1 MTGKEVFQGHQEQD
15 RLLLQTRFL
24 KQYEQPIYQRLVAGQ
39 SGLRV
44 LDLGCNDRSK
54 TVDWFS
60 GDEVQKVIGL
70 EYLDALA
77 HKAQEQYG
85 GGKFSFYSCDVE
97 APDFIDQLQSRMQE
111 NGVAAFDLIYTSLVL
126 MHLKNPCSLLK
137 QLKQVLAP
145 NGCLMVIEG
154 NDAVSRLSPDPDH
167 LLQQFLD
174 ILSTDP
180 LSGDRNCGGK
190 VPAFLSQCG
199 YRQIT
204 VENTVVEAG
213 QGALQKKKDFYEIF
227 FSYLPQDLEILCK
240 EQPDI
245 KEYAVFLD
253 WVKKY
258 HAQLRQL
265 ILSEESE
272 ISMGLSIISCTGDGY
287 GRE

>member
-44 LDLGCNDRSK
+44 LDLGCNDGSK

-111 NGVAAFDLIYTSLVL
+111 NGVAAFDLIYTSFVL
-126 MHLKNPCSLLK
+126 MHLKQPCEVLA
-137 QLKQVLAP
+137 QLKRVLAP
-145 NGCLMVIEG
+145 GGRLMIVEG
-154 NDAVSRLSPDPDH
+154 HDAMSRLERDSNH
-167 LLQQFLD
+167 LLEQFLN
-174 ILSTDP
+174 ILSMDP
-180 LSGDRNCGGK
+180 LSGDRNCGQK
-190 VPAFLSQCG
+190 IPEFLSKCG
-199 YRQIT
+199 YKRI
-204 VENTVVEAG
+204 VIENDVVEAG
-213 QGALQKKKDFYEIF
+213 AGMLQKKQDIYEIF
-227 FSYLPQDLEILCK
+227 FSYLPQDLDILCQ
-240 EQPDI
+240 EQPDV
-245 KEYAVFLD
+245 EQYTVFSH
-253 WVKKY
+253 WVQQHY
-258 HAQLRQL
+258 DQLRQL
-265 ILSEESE
+265 ILAEDGE
-272 ISMGLSIISCTGDGY
+272 ISMGLRIISCRGD
-287 GRE
+287 